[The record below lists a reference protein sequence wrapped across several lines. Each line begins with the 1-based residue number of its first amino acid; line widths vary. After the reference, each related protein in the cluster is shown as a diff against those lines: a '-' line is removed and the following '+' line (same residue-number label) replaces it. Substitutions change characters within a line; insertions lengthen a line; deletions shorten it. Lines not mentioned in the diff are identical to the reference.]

1 MTLFLTVL
9 ICLIAGLASSLLGIG
24 GGAILVPLFHYLL
37 KMDMHLAIGT
47 SLAVIIPTTLA
58 GTFQHIVAKNVDW
71 RVFAIASVCAIIGA
85 IIGANL
91 CMKIDA
97 QMLKKIF
104 AVFILLIAIRML
116 IQ

>member
-71 RVFAIASVCAIIGA
+71 RVFAIRAVAAFMGGIIGP
-85 IIGANL
+85 NFFRK
-91 CMKIDA
+91 MEA
-97 QMLKKIF
+97 QMLKKF
-104 AVFILLIAIRML
+104 FGVFIPRIPTGSL